1 MERKVCFIPE
11 TSNQGRRQTT
21 VQRPATPTISGQE
34 LLWEGLHTEAAQSA
48 LRVILKLVIDGLTNI
63 ILMVIGMVNL
73 QFQGQLVPISL
84 RPVPGIV
91 AAYVMATVWSSSS

>member
-11 TSNQGRRQTT
+11 TSNQGRKQTT
-21 VQRPATPTISGQE
+21 VQGPAPPTISGQE

-48 LRVILKLVIDGLTNI
+48 LTVIFKLVIGGLTSI

-73 QFQGQLVPISL
+73 QFQGQFVSISL
-84 RPVPGIV
+84 RPIPGIV
-91 AAYVMATVWSSSS
+91 AAYVMATSLFIK